1 MFQTGPFLSSNH
13 IPIRVFFLC
22 LATVF
27 FLYLVSRNPA
37 SFFYAE
43 EFAKEKLD
51 LLCMCLEIL
60 EILETHLQSHAIALM
75 HQP

>member
-13 IPIRVFFLC
+13 IPIRVFFMC

-27 FLYLVSRNPA
+27 FLYPVSRNPA

-43 EFAKEKLD
+43 EFCKEKPD
-51 LLCMCLEIL
+51 LLRMCLEIL
-60 EILETHLQSHAIALM
+60 EPHLKSHAIALM